1 MSNSATNQN
10 TDQQP
15 TQPWFTMFYRNGHL
29 LLLSIVIVMVAGLS
43 ALVNLPRL
51 EDPRIDSRNVLA
63 ITPFPGAS
71 AQRVEALVSDVI
83 EDELRQLNEIK
94 ELKSTSR
101 AGISVVSIELKAWV
115 DNSTNEQI
123 FSEIRDRL
131 GEAAE
136 RFPQGAGEPELDTQ
150 RGATAF
156 TLKVALSPL
165 HSNLNENGLEDLAI
179 VTRLAEELSDRLRNV
194 PGTEIVRN
202 YGDPEEE
209 ILVSIDA
216 QQLGNAGMTI
226 SQAATTIAANDPKS
240 PAGVMRSD
248 LNNIR
253 IQVAQEL
260 DTLEAVRDIPLVSSA
275 QGSYLRVGDIANV
288 ERAWR
293 HPASDIALYDGK
305 QVVFVAARMETTVRV
320 DKWMAN
326 AQVVVEEFAK
336 QFSGTIKTEVIFDQ
350 NTYTEQRLSDLT
362 ENLLLG
368 CIVVMIVVLLFMGMR
383 AAWIVGLSLPLS
395 AAFAVFSL
403 SFYGEQIHQMSIFG
417 IIVAIGLLIDNAIVI
432 TDEIRAN
439 LQDKGLSR
447 LDALTH
453 SLQHL
458 FVPLLAS
465 TLTTILGFM
474 PIFLLPGNI
483 GDFVSPIAISV
494 VMALIGSL
502 FISLTLIAGLA
513 ARYLPRPEANEISE
527 ATVESKEAKIQQKR
541 WYNEGIQM
549 PAITRLFKGKLES
562 AIEHPMRILWLPI
575 GLPVLGFVLAGQLGS
590 VFFPSADR
598 DQFELYLWMPAG
610 TSIERTYEVTQEID
624 KRVRSN
630 ESVSHVSWLVG
641 GSVPSVYYNQVMTRD
656 NTPHFAQAVVS
667 ANSVEAAAT
676 LITKL
681 QFELSETFPEGQIVV
696 RPFGQGPPI
705 SAPIG
710 VDIFGPDLEVL
721 QQIGEQ
727 VRLAMSE
734 VPGITQSIASI
745 ETGEPELVLNANYDE
760 TQLAGLSY
768 SDISAQMQ
776 AALDGTTGGSI
787 LEGTEEIPVRVR
799 LDGSER
805 NSTDQIASLPILSN
819 ELAQSQSWVPLS
831 ALGDFDL
838 LPTLSGITR
847 TDGVRVNHIE
857 AFLLPN
863 ATAIDA
869 SNQLFELL
877 NDGRIDL
884 PQGYDIQMKGDAD
897 KQQEA
902 LGQLATYAP
911 VLLVMMLATL
921 ILSFNSFKLAAVIGA
936 VAGLSVGLGM
946 LSLWISGL
954 PVGFNP
960 ILGSAGLIGVAING
974 SIVVIASIN
983 ANAKAQ
989 LGDTQAIVEA
999 TMSCSRHILS
1009 TTVTTVGGFIPLL
1022 VFSEGSFW
1030 PPLAVVIAGGVGF
1043 SVILSLIFTP
1053 VVVAAINRRKARRLE
1068 KKGVD
1073 LCSILD
1079 NPEFQS

>member
-1 MSNSATNQN
+1 MSDANNPQKN
-10 TDQQP
+10 TP
-15 TQPWFTMFYRNGHL
+15 VPWYTLFFRNGHL

-51 EDPRIDSRNVLA
+51 EDPRIDLRNVLA
-63 ITPFPGAS
+63 ITQFPGAS
-71 AQRVEALVSDVI
+71 AERVEALVSDVI

-94 ELKSTSR
+94 EIKSTSR

-131 GEAAE
+131 GEASQ

-165 HSNLNENGLEDLAI
+165 SSNLSDNGLEDLAI
-179 VTRLAEELSDRLRNV
+179 STRLAAELSDRLRNV

-202 YGDPEEE
+202 YGDPDEE

-226 SQAATTIAANDPKS
+226 SQAADMIAANDPKL
-240 PAGVMRSD
+240 PAGVVRSE

-253 IQVAQEL
+253 VQVAQEL
-260 DTLEAVRDIPLVSSA
+260 DTIESVRDIPLASSP
-275 QGSYLRVGDIANV
+275 QGSYLRVGDIADV

-293 HPASDIALYDGK
+293 QPAMDIALHNGK

-326 AQVVVEEFAK
+326 AKVVVEEFEKEFA
-336 QFSGTIKTEVIFDQ
+336 GTIKTEIIFDQ
-350 NTYTEQRLSDLT
+350 NVYTDQRLSDLT
-362 ENLLLG
+362 ENLLMG

-383 AAWIVGLSLPLS
+383 AALIVGISLPLS

-403 SFYGEQIHQMSIFG
+403 SFYGQQIHQMSIFG

-439 LQDKGLSR
+439 LQDKCMSR
-447 LDALTH
+447 LGALTT
-453 SLQHL
+453 SLRHL

-502 FISLTLIAGLA
+502 FISLTLIAALA
-513 ARYLPRPEANEISE
+513 ARFLPLSISSSE
-527 ATVESKEAKIQQKR
+527 KRSDAGKPQKAKR
-541 WYNEGIQM
+541 WYKEGVQM
-549 PAITRLFKGKLES
+549 PAITALFRDRLES
-562 AIEHPMRILWLPI
+562 AIRHPLRVIWLPI
-575 GLPVLGFVLAGQLGS
+575 GLPILGFVLAGQLGN

-598 DQFELYLWMPAG
+598 DQFEMYLWMPAG
-610 TSIERTYEVTQEID
+610 TSIEQTYEVTKAID
-624 KRVRSN
+624 EKVRN
-630 ESVSHVSWLVG
+630 EENVEQVSWLVG

-656 NTPHFAQAVVS
+656 NTPHFAQGVVS
-667 ANSVEAAAT
+667 AVSVDAAAS
-676 LITKL
+676 LISRL
-681 QFELSETFPEGQIVV
+681 QFELSEAFPEGKIVV

-710 VDIFGPDLEVL
+710 VDIFGPDLDVL
-721 QQIGEQ
+721 QQMGEK

-734 VPGITQSIASI
+734 IPGITQSIASI
-745 ETGEPELVLNANYDE
+745 ETGEPELVLNASYDE
-760 TQLAGLSY
+760 TQLASLSY
-768 SDISAQMQ
+768 ADISAQMQ

-799 LDGSER
+799 LAGTER
-805 NSTDQIASLPILSN
+805 NSTDQLASLPILSAQ
-819 ELAQSQSWVPLS
+819 LADSQTWVPLS
-831 ALGDFDL
+831 ALGEFEL
-838 LPTLSGITR
+838 VPTLSGITR
-847 TDGVRVNHIE
+847 VDGVRVNHLE

-863 ATAIDA
+863 ATAIDV
-869 SNQLFELL
+869 SNRLLEML
-877 NDGRIDL
+877 NDGRIVL
-884 PQGYDIQMKGDAD
+884 PQGYSIKMKGDAD

-911 VLLVMMLATL
+911 VLGVMMLATL
-921 ILSFNSFKLAAVIGA
+921 ILSFNSFKLAGVIGA

-974 SIVVIASIN
+974 SIVVIAAIN
-983 ANAKAQ
+983 ADAKAR

-1022 VFSEGSFW
+1022 LFSEGTFW
-1030 PPLAVVIAGGVGF
+1030 PPLAVVLAGGVGF

-1053 VVVAAINRRKARRLE
+1053 VVVAAINRKKARRLE
-1068 KKGVD
+1068 KSGVD
-1073 LCSILD
+1073 VCSLLN
-1079 NPEFQS
+1079 NPELQN